1 MLEGA
6 EVIAGNQELG
16 KVVHKSLQEFHHD
29 PIQAD
34 WTVVG
39 DQVLLPFLNTGAT
52 LADVLSLW
60 SEP

>member
-16 KVVHKSLQEFHHD
+16 KVVHKSLQEFHRD
-29 PIQAD
+29 AIQAD

-39 DQVLLPFLNTGAT
+39 DQVFASLLEHRCNISRCP
-52 LADVLSLW
+52 VSV
-60 SEP
+60 E